1 MGRAKPAA
9 AKAAS
14 PAKPAEEDAPEPI
27 KLTNLY
33 DAGALKGALD
43 EVAREVVLDAGFNED
58 VMVSNIKL
66 LLGFTAIGSGLLAQ
80 FGPGKFPANW
90 WMVFGCVV
98 AYLVLTTLLNL
109 YSWKV
114 EGEAFL
120 VTRPFRGG
128 KGVRVSSRMGR
139 WSDEFTLVITDR
151 EDPSLEVTS
160 QHAIPEFFHSNGY
173 MADGA
178 WRAAV
183 EKLTS
188 SYLERLAARRGK
200 KDD

>member
-1 MGRAKPAA
+1 
-9 AKAAS
+9 
-14 PAKPAEEDAPEPI
+14 
-27 KLTNLY
+27 
-33 DAGALKGALD
+33 
-43 EVAREVVLDAGFNED
+43 
-58 VMVSNIKL
+58 MVSNIKL
-66 LLGFTAIGSGLLAQ
+66 ALGFTAIGAGLLSQ
-80 FGPGKFPANW
+80 FGPGKFPGNW

-98 AYLVLTTLLNL
+98 AYLVLTTALNL

-151 EDPSLEVTS
+151 EDPSLEVS
-160 QHAIPEFFHSNGY
+160 GQYSIPEYFHANGY

-183 EKLTS
+183 DKLTG
-188 SYLERLAARRGK
+188 SYLEALAARRGK